1 MPQNRELSLTLE
13 QLLEAVERVDHGVA
27 IHREDFSLVYVNE
40 KARSHYPT
48 LFAELEK
55 GTEPF
60 QAMYA
65 SVLDTLEE
73 KSGYD
78 PLQLATDL
86 YRKILACEDLDM
98 WTRSGRHIEVNFC
111 RLPDGGIMSL
121 SADVTHLRDR
131 QRELR
136 HAKREALAA
145 SEAKSE
151 FLAAMSHEIRTPLN
165 GILGMAQALTG
176 RQIGADEREM
186 SRQSSTAPSR

>member
-1 MPQNRELSLTLE
+1 
-13 QLLEAVERVDHGVA
+13 
-27 IHREDFSLVYVNE
+27 
-40 KARSHYPT
+40 
-48 LFAELEK
+48 
-55 GTEPF
+55 
-60 QAMYA
+60 MYA